1 MNKLRLLSIL
11 PIFIAGLLLALLFDV
26 LHAADSFQDP
36 YVDNGSELSAIPSK
50 ISYQGVYSQDD
61 VNVSGNRDMV
71 FQLFANESCSGS
83 ALQSITKNDVS
94 LHNGL
99 FNVVLEVN
107 MAHFNGQELWLQVQ
121 IDGNNFGCEQILPSP
136 YALYSTSTDFHNLLG
151 TTLTGLNSPVV
162 ITGTYSAL
170 PLSPGAAVGAP
181 LVVSNVL
188 TTGMG
193 VRVLNATYGLYVDQ
207 AQWYGLWISQ
217 AGLYGIVSHGNDIG
231 VMGQANSTG
240 ANFGL
245 YGNTLSPSG
254 TGVYGTATATSGTT
268 YGVQGVASSTSGYGV
283 YGTNTGVGVYGQS
296 TGTSGY
302 GGRFES
308 NQYRGMYAKGGF
320 NWYDAYIDGH
330 NDAFGLYVQDG
341 ITTPGNISKGGGSFK
356 IDHPLD
362 PENRYLY
369 HSFVES
375 PDMMNIY
382 NGNVVLD
389 ENGEAWVQLAEW
401 FEALNIDYRYQ
412 LTPIGGPGPNLYI
425 AQKIENNRFKIA
437 GGTAGLEVSW
447 QVTGI
452 RNDPYA
458 QAYRIP
464 IEEDKPQHERGT
476 YLHPD
481 AYGVPHELGVH
492 HLLREAEDMDE

>member
-11 PIFIAGLLLALLFDV
+11 PIVIAGLMLTLLFDA
-26 LHAADSFQDP
+26 LKAADSFQDP
-36 YVDNGSELSAIPSK
+36 SVDSGSELSSIPAK

-61 VNVSGNRDMV
+61 VNVSGNRDML
-71 FQLFANESCSGS
+71 FRLFANDSCSGS
-83 ALQSITKNDVS
+83 PLQSITKNNVS

-99 FNVVLEVN
+99 FNVVLDVN
-107 MAHFNGQELWLQVQ
+107 TAHFNGQELWLQVQ
-121 IDGNNFGCEQILPSP
+121 IDGNDFGCEQILPSP
-136 YALYSTSTDFHNLLG
+136 YALFSASTDFQNLLG
-151 TTLTGLNSPVV
+151 QTLTGLNSPMV

-170 PLSPGAAVGAP
+170 PLTPGAAVGAP
-181 LVVSNVL
+181 MVVSNVL

-231 VMGQANSTG
+231 VLGRATSSGANS
-240 ANFGL
+240 GL
-245 YGNTLSPSG
+245 YGESSSLSG
-254 TGVYGTATATSGTT
+254 RGVF
-268 YGVQGVASSTSGYGV
+268 
-283 YGTNTGVGVYGQS
+283 GTNTGVGVYGQS
-296 TGTSGY
+296 TGTSTPNSY
-302 GGRFES
+302 GGYFVS
-308 NQYRGMYAKGGF
+308 NNRRGMYAIGANG
-320 NWYDAYIDGH
+320 WYDAYIDGH
-330 NDAFGLYVQDG
+330 NDGVGLFVRDG
-341 ITTPGNISKGGGSFK
+341 ISTPANISSGSGSFK

-362 PENRYLY
+362 PENRYIH
-369 HSFVES
+369 HSVVES

-464 IEEDKPQHERGT
+464 VEEDKPQHERGT

-492 HLLREAEDMDE
+492 HLLREAEKMDE